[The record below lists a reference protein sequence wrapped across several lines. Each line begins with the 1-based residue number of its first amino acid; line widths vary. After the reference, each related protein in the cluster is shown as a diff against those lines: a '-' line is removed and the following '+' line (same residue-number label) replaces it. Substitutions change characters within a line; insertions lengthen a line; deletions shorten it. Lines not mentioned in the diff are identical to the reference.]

1 MPGSKVTLF
10 TMLLLTQDQI
20 HDGTGITHPFSLFT
34 PSSPFIVDGVWIVT
48 VDGTIYSRPMAASL
62 SASPYISNPGGLGI
76 PCNVGVLL
84 DVVRAGTPEWKVRV
98 WSRSLD
104 PIDSIGQ
111 PLSIRI
117 GPISTLQG
125 IFLDFIA
132 RPIYRLHHAQ
142 TPHIPSR
149 YSLRTNLI
157 WKDTGIK
164 MSTKTTLM
172 AAQRKWR
179 SCGWSSLC

>member
-76 PCNVGVLL
+76 
-84 DVVRAGTPEWKVRV
+84 
-98 WSRSLD
+98 
-104 PIDSIGQ
+104 
-111 PLSIRI
+111 
-117 GPISTLQG
+117 
-125 IFLDFIA
+125 FLDFIA
-132 RPIYRLHHAQ
+132 RSIYRLHHAQ

-164 MSTKTTLM
+164 MSTKTTQWWQLNESDVV
-172 AAQRKWR
+172 AAEVVFARRKLSDSHLHR
-179 SCGWSSLC
+179 V